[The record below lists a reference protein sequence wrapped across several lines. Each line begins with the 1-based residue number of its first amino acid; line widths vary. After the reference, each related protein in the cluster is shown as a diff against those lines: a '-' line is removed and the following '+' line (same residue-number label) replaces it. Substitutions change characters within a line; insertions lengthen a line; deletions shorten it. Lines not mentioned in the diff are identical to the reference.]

1 MPHPFNDCPP
11 VPPFPAANGLSE
23 KVKLPDL
30 TLKDFDKV
38 LLRARPT
45 VSKDDLQV
53 FTKFTSEF
61 GEEGS

>member
-1 MPHPFNDCPP
+1 MTLTANLLLVITD
-11 VPPFPAANGLSE
+11 NGLSD

-30 TLKDFDKV
+30 VLNDFEKV
-38 LLRARPT
+38 MLRARPT
-45 VSKDDLQV
+45 VSKDDLNV